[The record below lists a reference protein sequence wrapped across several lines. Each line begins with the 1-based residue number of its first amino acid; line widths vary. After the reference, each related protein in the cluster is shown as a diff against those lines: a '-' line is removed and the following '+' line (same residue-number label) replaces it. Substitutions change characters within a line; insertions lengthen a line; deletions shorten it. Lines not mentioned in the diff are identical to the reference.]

1 MENLKQLIDR
11 LTGVFLPAAVRN
23 QSFFVN
29 DVPNDLPIDNN
40 PQWVASVVS
49 RMLSTVVNH
58 VKNTSIRLTAKKHGH
73 QVILEVQESGSV
85 NGFAM
90 ASELQQV
97 NSLAERIGGH
107 LNISLPKDNTTAIA
121 FIFPN
126 NMPSLAV

>member
-11 LTGVFLPAAVRN
+11 LTGVFLPAAIRN

-29 DVPNDLPIDNN
+29 DVPNDVTIDNN

-97 NSLAERIGGH
+97 NSLAERIGGQ

-126 NMPSLAV
+126 MPSLAV

>member
-11 LTGVFLPAAVRN
+11 LTGVFLPAAIRN

-90 ASELQQV
+90 ARELQQV
-97 NSLAERIGGH
+97 NSLAERIGGQ

-121 FIFPN
+121 FIFS